1 MALMNLFQQEVLKRA
16 GLVPETPGLSPE
28 RDGLV
33 SSPSTDLQ
41 PSLREEAPA
50 QTLTYQP
57 YSLDD
62 CEDIYAS
69 PSPPP
74 QSNAIK
80 EGLPIDSDSNATQRL
95 CGLGQSAELV
105 TESMVTIKEEDTE
118 TGEQPTQTISL
129 IPGMKEELSER
140 STPVQLYD
148 ADEDRRREEVL
159 LAELKELRTRR
170 VRMNELRK
178 VDGTAGL
185 SSRQP
190 TVKREVTPLSVYFT
204 PGEVVD
210 LSIDS
215 DPDDGW
221 RRKGLFTL
229 DDLSRRGNFLLKIIQ
244 MQMVVFV
251 LYIPE
256 EIVLLI
262 MPWTTTSTYE
272 IKRIYYRNLTFCQSH
287 I

>member
-41 PSLREEAPA
+41 PSLRGEAPA
-50 QTLTYQP
+50 QTLMYQP
-57 YSLDD
+57 HSLDD
-62 CEDIYAS
+62 YEDIYAS

-74 QSNAIK
+74 PSNAIK
-80 EGLPIDSDSNATQRL
+80 EGLPIDSDSNAMERENELNATQRL

-118 TGEQPTQTISL
+118 IGEQPTQTISL

-140 STPVQLYD
+140 ATPVQLYD
-148 ADEDRRREEVL
+148 AEEDRRREEVL

-215 DPDDGW
+215 DPDDG
-221 RRKGLFTL
+221 
-229 DDLSRRGNFLLKIIQ
+229 
-244 MQMVVFV
+244 
-251 LYIPE
+251 
-256 EIVLLI
+256 
-262 MPWTTTSTYE
+262 
-272 IKRIYYRNLTFCQSH
+272 
-287 I
+287 